1 MGQGPGPGAR
11 RPRVP
16 EALGCEPG
24 EHIPVRQASKDS
36 LEEKDAS
43 TAMSFLVSLLPP
55 LPCLNVR
62 VVFMFFFLS
71 RVGVWQHVSIQP
83 PVQNRSRY
91 MHIMYVSTCRGF
103 GEIFECKVYEYVRH
117 TCLYIHIH
125 THI

>member
-1 MGQGPGPGAR
+1 MGEGPGPGAR

-55 LPCLNVR
+55 LPCLNGR
-62 VVFMFFFLS
+62 VVFMFFFCQGLEC
-71 RVGVWQHVSIQP
+71 G
-83 PVQNRSRY
+83 
-91 MHIMYVSTCRGF
+91 STS
-103 GEIFECKVYEYVRH
+103 
-117 TCLYIHIH
+117 LYSHLFKTDPGIC
-125 THI
+125 TLCT